1 MAAKVRDLDPVFLL
15 KRAEQ
20 WSGILKYALE
30 HPAFD
35 KQGRLSFTGMPVPSG
50 PGQPIS
56 RDGEP
61 FACPRLANGMW
72 SLEDLVTIAVLLR
85 DVAREVGSHPVWRE
99 K

>member
-1 MAAKVRDLDPVFLL
+1 MWLGYIAGNVSYTVTLPPPCR
-15 KRAEQ
+15 
-20 WSGILKYALE
+20 
-30 HPAFD
+30 
-35 KQGRLSFTGMPVPSG
+35 T
-50 PGQPIS
+50 
-56 RDGEP
+56 GEP